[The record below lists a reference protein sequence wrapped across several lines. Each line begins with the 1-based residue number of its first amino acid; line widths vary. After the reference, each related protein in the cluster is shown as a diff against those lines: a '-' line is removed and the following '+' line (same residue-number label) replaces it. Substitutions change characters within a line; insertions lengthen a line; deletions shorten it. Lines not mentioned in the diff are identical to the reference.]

1 MEEEKENS
9 MLDISRDFVLHWV
22 NEYNKKY
29 AMKQKDAD
37 EEKDIKDWLAQ
48 QCQPKSLDWD
58 HFVRLGRWKTKRQTS
73 AYKSNDGT
81 LVEEA
86 TRLAC
91 EASNE
96 RLKLHILTVLRGV
109 SVAVAATILHFMYPD
124 KFPIFDIRARVT
136 LKEAGLW
143 NRSENDACEEAWL
156 EYVEI
161 MRSLAHSRDVS
172 LRDLDKALYAYNKRD
187 KKLQEKSC

>member
-1 MEEEKENS
+1 MEEEKGNS
-9 MLDISRDFVLHWV
+9 VLDISRDFVLHWV

-37 EEKDIKDWLAQ
+37 EEKDIKDWLDQ

-96 RLKLHILTVLRGV
+96 QLRLHILTVLNGV

-124 KFPIFDIRARVT
+124 KYPIFDIHARAT
-136 LKEAGLW
+136 LKKAGLW
-143 NRSENDACEEAWL
+143 DRDENDASERAWL
-156 EYVEI
+156 YYVGI
-161 MRSLAHSRDVS
+161 MKDLSHRLDFS
-172 LRDLDKALYAYNKRD
+172 LRDLDKALYAYD
-187 KKLQEKSC
+187 KWSKELLEKGC